1 MASTCWWSLKLNEVK
16 TIDGVVGIPVT
27 DLARL
32 AQVSAIRYIGFRHE
46 PERGHTAAAAAF
58 RNKMP
63 GSCLTVS
70 APGLLNGL
78 VALADT
84 TTNHSR

>member
-1 MASTCWWSLKLNEVK
+1 MASTCWWTLKVNEVK
-16 TIDGVVGIPVT
+16 TIDRVVGIPVT

-46 PERGHTAAAAAF
+46 SSADHAPAAAAF

-70 APGLLNGL
+70 APGLLKRACCVG
-78 VALADT
+78 
-84 TTNHSR
+84 